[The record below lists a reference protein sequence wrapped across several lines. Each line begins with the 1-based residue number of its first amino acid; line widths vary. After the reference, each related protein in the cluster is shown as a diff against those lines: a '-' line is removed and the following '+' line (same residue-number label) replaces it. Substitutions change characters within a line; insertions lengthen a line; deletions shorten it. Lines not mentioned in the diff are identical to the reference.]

1 MSLDGPSLGSAVY
14 GLARSDPHGPG
25 IARARIT
32 GGFRYLDPSGA
43 EVTDEETQER
53 IRALRIPPAWENVWI
68 SPDPLGHIQATGVDS
83 RDRVQYLYHRLWRE
97 QRDAQKFAH
106 MIRFAGALPALRT
119 AAQQDLRR
127 RGLTHD
133 RVVAGVVRLIDLGL
147 FRIGGERYAELD
159 HHYGITTLEKRH
171 VPLTRDGVLFDY
183 IAKAGK
189 HRTIEVTDRV
199 VQPTVRTLARAD
211 NGHEALFCYEDGDAW
226 HRLHSREVGNY
237 IATQSGGHFT
247 AKEFRTWNATVLMA
261 LVLANAGP
269 SATQQSRKRVISA
282 SVREVARA
290 LGDTPAVARS
300 SYIDPRL
307 VTHYESE
314 GELTGIPAQPA
325 GIPAQPAGIPA
336 PAETEAAITAFLSSC
351 GDGVLPAGDL
361 RAGENQELSAAHE
374 GNG

>member
-1 MSLDGPSLGSAVY
+1 MSLDGLSQDAAVS
-14 GLARSDPHGPG
+14 GLVRADPHGPG
-25 IARARIT
+25 IARPRT
-32 GGFRYLDPSGA
+32 PGGFRYLDPSGA
-43 EVTDEETQER
+43 ELTDEETLQR

-83 RDRVQYLYHRLWRE
+83 RDRLQYIYHRRWRE

-106 MIRFAGALPALRT
+106 MIRFAGALPGLRT
-119 AAQQDLRR
+119 AAQQDLGRR
-127 RGLTHD
+127 ALTHD
-133 RVVAGVVRLIDLGL
+133 RVAAGVVRLIDLGL

-159 HHYGITTLEKRH
+159 HHYGVTTLEKRH
-171 VPLTRDGVLFDY
+171 VRLTRDGILFDY

-189 HRTIEVTDRV
+189 HRTIVVTDRV
-199 VQPTVRTLARAD
+199 VQPTIRALARTD
-211 NGHEALFCYEDGDAW
+211 NGQEALFCYEDGGAW
-226 HRLHSREVGNY
+226 HPLRSREVGNY

-269 SATQQSRKRVISA
+269 SVTPASRKRVIAA

-290 LGDTPAVARS
+290 LGDTPAVARA

-314 GELTGIPAQPA
+314 GELA
-325 GIPAQPAGIPA
+325 GIPAQLAGIPA
-336 PAETEAAITAFLSSC
+336 PAETEAAIAAFLTSC
-351 GDGVLPAGDL
+351 GDGMLPAGDL
-361 RAGENQELSAAHE
+361 RAGENHELIAAD
-374 GNG
+374 GGRA